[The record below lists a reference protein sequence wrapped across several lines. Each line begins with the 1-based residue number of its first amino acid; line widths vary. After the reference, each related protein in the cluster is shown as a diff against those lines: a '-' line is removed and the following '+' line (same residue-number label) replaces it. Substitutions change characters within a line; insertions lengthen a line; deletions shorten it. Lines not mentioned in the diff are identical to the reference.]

1 MPKAQGSRLRAQD
14 ARLNKAQQG
23 STRLR
28 AQAQGSELLAQGS
41 ERRAQNLKLR
51 AQSAALR
58 HHDAGIKVQGL
69 RAPQGSWL
77 RAHGSSPLAQGS

>member
-14 ARLNKAQQG
+14 AKLNKAQQG
-23 STRLR
+23 STGLR
-28 AQAQGSELLAQGS
+28 AQGSELLAQGS